1 MPPVLTIIVVN
12 WNTAAQ
18 LRACLR
24 SVARETVALPH
35 RVIVV
40 DNASRDGSP
49 ELVRR
54 EFPEVELIQA
64 PANLG
69 YAGGNN
75 LALPLV
81 ESEYLALLN
90 PDTVIEDRALERLV
104 AVLDRRPAA
113 GAVGPR
119 LRHPTGRYAIENG
132 GWQPT
137 IGTIFNHYS
146 GLSRLA
152 PRRFRGLHLIADA
165 PCRVGWLSGACLVV
179 RRAAAVGAG
188 PLLED
193 WFMYAEDVEWCD
205 RLARRGW
212 ELWYE
217 PSAPVL
223 HLDRQAT
230 SQREASFSTLWAQ
243 GLHQHYVR
251 RARPRLPQLLLF
263 DALLIGGLLSRAA
276 LYWARLLR
284 RPAEVQWRGEARS
297 FVAAAGAIARLAWR
311 ATR

>member
-1 MPPVLTIIVVN
+1 MAPTLTVIVVN
-12 WNTAAQ
+12 WNTAAP
-18 LRACLR
+18 LRDCLR
-24 SVARETVALPH
+24 SVARETARLPH

-40 DNASRDGSP
+40 DNASADGSAD
-49 ELVRR
+49 LVRR
-54 EFPEVELIQA
+54 EFPDAELIVA

-69 YAGGNN
+69 FAGGNN

-104 AVLDRRPAA
+104 ACLDARPAA

-119 LRHPTGRYAIENG
+119 LRHPAGRYAIENG

-137 IGTIFNHYS
+137 IGTVVAHYS

-152 PRRFRGLHLIADA
+152 PRRIRGLHLIGGG
-165 PCRVGWLSGACLVV
+165 PRRVGWLSGACLVA
-179 RRAAAVGAG
+179 RRAAARAAG
-188 PLLED
+188 PLLEE

-205 RLARRGW
+205 RLAARGW

-217 PSAPVL
+217 PAATVL

-230 SQREASFSTLWAQ
+230 GQRGAAFSTLWAR
-243 GLHQHYVR
+243 GLRQHYAR
-251 RARPRLPQLLLF
+251 RSRPARARLLLF
-263 DALLIGGLLSRAA
+263 DAALAGGLLSRAA
-276 LYWARLLR
+276 LYGLRALR
-284 RPAEVQWRGEARS
+284 RPAEAHWRAEARS
-297 FVAAAGAIARLAWR
+297 FARAAGEIARLAGAR
-311 ATR
+311 